1 MNPIFNKIIII
12 GLGLIGGSLAI
23 AIRKNNLA
31 KEILAYNRTKNT
43 IDFALKNKIID
54 GEFNFDQN
62 LEKNDL
68 IIIATPLFAYEEIFQ
83 KIKKNS
89 YQSLITDIG
98 SVKSYPEELY
108 FKIFNENKNFIP
120 SHPIAGKESSGIE
133 NADADLFN
141 NKKLILTKFCKN
153 KENVTKITDL
163 WQRIGSKITILD
175 AKSHDKIFCLIS
187 HLPQYI
193 SFKFKEKRDNNLPKI
208 LKKHLRIENSNPAMW
223 EEIFIL
229 NKDNLD
235 KYYKIFEE
243 NYQKLQSN
251 FSEDSKNHQ
260 KLFLQRSRI
269 VTAFLQIEDVIKYQD
284 FAGSGFKDFTAVLS
298 SQLPL

>member
-23 AIRKNNLA
+23 AIRKNNLS
-31 KEILAYNRTKNT
+31 KTILAYNRTKNT

-62 LEKNDL
+62 LTKNDL

-83 KIKKNS
+83 KIKVNN
-89 YQSLITDIG
+89 YQCLITDIG
-98 SVKSYPEELY
+98 SVKKYPEDLY
-108 FKIFNENKNFIP
+108 FKIFQEKNHFIP
-120 SHPIAGKESSGIE
+120 SHPISGKETSSIF
-133 NADADLFN
+133 NADANLFC
-141 NKKLILTKFCKN
+141 NKKLIITNFCQN
-153 KENVTKITDL
+153 QENITKIKQL
-163 WQRIGSKITILD
+163 WQKIGSKISILD
-175 AKSHDKIFCLIS
+175 AKEHDKIFCLIS

-193 SFKFKEKRDNNLPKI
+193 SFKFKEKRDNNLPEI

-251 FSEDSKNHQ
+251 FSGDSNNHQ
-260 KLFLQRSRI
+260 KLILQRSRI

-284 FAGSGFKDFTAVLS
+284 FAGSGFKDFTAVPNS
-298 SQLPL
+298 P